1 VRTCARCRRELRR
14 TGNDLAALSQDILL
28 ATKSATVVVA
38 ETSTHW
44 SPRCRNAPSPVHNS
58 EVTKDAQGVWWT
70 LSECSL
76 FSLAN
81 RTGQTQNILAT
92 AAACQLDYMLG
103 PAGFL
108 KYSSTMKHWF
118 VDDDSDHAL
127 MRITVPGHLKTHR
140 RLRRR

>member
-1 VRTCARCRRELRR
+1 VE
-14 TGNDLAALSQDILL
+14 
-28 ATKSATVVVA
+28 
-38 ETSTHW
+38 
-44 SPRCRNAPSPVHNS
+44 
-58 EVTKDAQGVWWT
+58 T

-92 AAACQLDYMLG
+92 ARSMSVVDYMLG